1 MERINV
7 TRSSMPPFE
16 EYCEEIRELWDSRW
30 LTNMGKKHMELEE
43 KLAAYLDAPHME
55 LLTNGHLSLEL
66 SLQALE
72 LEGEVITTPFTFAST
87 TQAIVRNG
95 LTPVFCDVDPA
106 TLTIDPAKLEPLI
119 TERTR
124 AILPVHVYGN
134 FCDVEAIEKIAKRR
148 GLKAVYDAA
157 LSGPGT
163 RVWAREPGG
172 MCPASASTPR
182 RYSTRWRGAG
192 SASGTKFL
200 ERNWAG

>member
-72 LEGEVITTPFTFAST
+72 LEGEVITTPFTLDRKS
-87 TQAIVRNG
+87 V
-95 LTPVFCDVDPA
+95 V
-106 TLTIDPAKLEPLI
+106 
-119 TERTR
+119 
-124 AILPVHVYGN
+124 
-134 FCDVEAIEKIAKRR
+134 
-148 GLKAVYDAA
+148 
-157 LSGPGT
+157 
-163 RVWAREPGG
+163 
-172 MCPASASTPR
+172 
-182 RYSTRWRGAG
+182 
-192 SASGTKFL
+192 
-200 ERNWAG
+200 